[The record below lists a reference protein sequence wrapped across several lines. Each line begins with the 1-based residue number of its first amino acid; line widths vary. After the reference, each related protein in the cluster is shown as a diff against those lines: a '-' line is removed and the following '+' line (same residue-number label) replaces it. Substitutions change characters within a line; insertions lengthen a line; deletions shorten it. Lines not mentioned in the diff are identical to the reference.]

1 MRQPDHRV
9 LESLRDFIGD
19 ALSEP
24 DINPT
29 DIVHA
34 IRDELSS
41 LLDYHRVSADKAEKT
56 LSLFSE
62 AESDPS
68 LDSLIDDWTK
78 FAVDHETESAQDRLT
93 FGDYDYCDDS
103 SFKLDS
109 SYLKPYVSGD
119 DILRW
124 KGNDDD
130 VIDFD
135 VFKKNRD
142 K

>member
-1 MRQPDHRV
+1 MREPDHRV

-41 LLDYHRVSADKAEKT
+41 LLDYHRVSADKAETT
-56 LSLFSE
+56 LSLFS
-62 AESDPS
+62 AHQPDPS
-68 LDSLIDDWTK
+68 VDALIDDWTK
-78 FAVDHETESAQDRLT
+78 FAVDHEVESAQDNIT
-93 FGDYDYCDDS
+93 FGDYNN
-103 SFKLDS
+103 FKLS
-109 SYLKPYVSGD
+109 SDYLNPYSS
-119 DILRW
+119 
-124 KGNDDD
+124 DD

-135 VFKKNRD
+135 IFKNNKN

>member
-1 MRQPDHRV
+1 MRTPDHRV

-41 LLDYHRVSADKAEKT
+41 LLEYHKVSAEKAENT
-56 LSLFSE
+56 LKLFAAPE
-62 AESDPS
+62 VDPS

-78 FAVDHETESAQDRLT
+78 FAVDHEVESAQDNIT
-93 FGDYDYCDDS
+93 FGDYDK
-103 SFKLDS
+103 SFNLNS
-109 SYLKPYVSGD
+109 PFLGSYS
-119 DILRW
+119 
-124 KGNDDD
+124 DD

-135 VFKKNRD
+135 IFKKNKD

>member
-1 MRQPDHRV
+1 MRTPDHRV

-56 LSLFSE
+56 LSLFSVS
-62 AESDPS
+62 ASDPS

-78 FAVDHETESAQDRLT
+78 FASDLETENAQDRLT
-93 FGDYDYCDDS
+93 FGDYDFYDTKS
-103 SFKLDS
+103 SDFRLNS
-109 SYLKPYVSGD
+109 PYLG
-119 DILRW
+119 
-124 KGNDDD
+124 GDDD

-135 VFKKNRD
+135 VFKRNNNK
-142 K
+142 

>member
-1 MRQPDHRV
+1 MREPDHRV

-41 LLDYHRVSADKAEKT
+41 LLDYHRVSADKAETT
-56 LSLFSE
+56 LSLFS
-62 AESDPS
+62 AHQPDPS
-68 LDSLIDDWTK
+68 VDALIDDWTK
-78 FAVDHETESAQDRLT
+78 FAVDHEVESAQDNIT
-93 FGDYDYCDDS
+93 FGDYDK
-103 SFKLDS
+103 SFNLNS
-109 SYLKPYVSGD
+109 PYLGSYS
-119 DILRW
+119 
-124 KGNDDD
+124 DD

-135 VFKKNRD
+135 IFKKN
-142 K
+142 KNK

>member
-1 MRQPDHRV
+1 MRTPDHRV

-41 LLDYHRVSADKAEKT
+41 LLDYHKVSAEKAENT
-56 LSLFSE
+56 LKLFAAPE
-62 AESDPS
+62 VDPS

-78 FAVDHETESAQDRLT
+78 FAVDHETESAQDIIT
-93 FGDYDYCDDS
+93 FGEYEDNYK
-103 SFKLDS
+103 FKLDS
-109 SYLKPYVSGD
+109 EFLNKAAEPYD
-119 DILRW
+119 W
-124 KGNDDD
+124 KYGSDD

-135 VFKKNRD
+135 IFKKN
-142 K
+142 KNK

>member
-1 MRQPDHRV
+1 MKTTDHRI

-41 LLDYHRVSADKAEKT
+41 LLEYHKVSADKAETT
-56 LSLFSE
+56 LKLFGAPE
-62 AESDPS
+62 VDPS
-68 LDSLIDDWTK
+68 LDSLINDWTK
-78 FAVDHETESAQDRLT
+78 FAVDHETEKAQDQIT
-93 FGDYDYCDDS
+93 FGDYDFCDTKDT
-103 SFKLDS
+103 FKLNSPYLS
-109 SYLKPYVSGD
+109 SYS
-119 DILRW
+119 
-124 KGNDDD
+124 DD

-135 VFKKNRD
+135 IFKKNKD

>member
-1 MRQPDHRV
+1 MREPDHRV

-41 LLDYHRVSADKAEKT
+41 LLDYHKVSAEKAENT
-56 LSLFSE
+56 LKLFAAPE
-62 AESDPS
+62 VDPS
-68 LDSLIDDWTK
+68 VDALIDDWTK
-78 FAVDHETESAQDRLT
+78 FAVDHETESAQDNIT
-93 FGDYDYCDDS
+93 FGNYDK
-103 SFKLDS
+103 SFNLNSPYLS
-109 SYLKPYVSGD
+109 SYA
-119 DILRW
+119 
-124 KGNDDD
+124 DD

-135 VFKKNRD
+135 IFKKNKD